1 MAQESQHGGAVSE
14 GVDPHGCHVGVDG
27 ADRGRCRP
35 GLGRS
40 RVPVRLPQLT
50 ATEVQGT
57 RVETFDLY
65 RGELAVSVKINVANS
80 GAPGALVSV
89 TVNEDAEFGGF
100 RTFTLGKLASGD
112 IGTAVPVGDENFLT
126 VTASPTVP
134 LAGPTN
140 EFIVEYAMNGS
151 PAEYR
156 TVTVTFQP
164 DCGAAAVCTI
174 VSYNGPT

>member
-1 MAQESQHGGAVSE
+1 MSGLSRRALIRT
-14 GVDPHGCHVGVDG
+14 GVTS
-27 ADRGRCRP
+27 AWT
-35 GLGRS
+35 
-40 RVPVRLPQLT
+40 VPVVAVAVPASAAACSGPLPQLT

-65 RGELAVSVKINVANS
+65 RGELAVYVKINVANS
-80 GAPGALVSV
+80 GAAGALVSV
-89 TVNEDAEFGGF
+89 TVDEDAEYGGF
-100 RTFTLGKLASGD
+100 RTFTLGQLASGD

-140 EFIVEYAMNGS
+140 EFIVEYAMIGS
-151 PAEYR
+151 PAQYR